1 MKSQQP
7 PGHSARRG
15 PEEDVLLKTQISVWL
30 SPRPRGVTRG
40 PLYRSK
46 PHFPS
51 PRGPD
56 LITRAGRARRKKKK
70 KYPGSVP
77 VSFNT
82 PRTSAWNKWTSTS
95 QRLLLPRCLLSLS
108 YLSPP
113 TLTSSQRDAPPPP
126 CPLLR
131 CFSRLYPQVS
141 RLALWGTVGRL
152 YGEKAAAPDESPSL
166 SCDPCK
172 PKLSAFFSLPFQTQE
187 LIPEFYYLPE
197 MFVNSSGYHLG
208 MREDRRMV
216 CDVDLPAW
224 ARKPEDLVRINRM
237 VHHSITDPDIYMHF
251 TSGNFQSENI
261 IFSSIV

>member
-46 PHFPS
+46 PHFPP

-56 LITRAGRARRKKKK
+56 LITRAGRAGRKKKK

-95 QRLLLPRCLLSLS
+95 QRLLPHCLLSLS

-113 TLTSSQRDAPPPP
+113 TLTSSQRDAAGFFFF
-126 CPLLR
+126 PLLR

-141 RLALWGTVGRL
+141 RLALRGTVGRL

-172 PKLSAFFSLPFQTQE
+172 PKTLCFLLAPL
-187 LIPEFYYLPE
+187 
-197 MFVNSSGYHLG
+197 
-208 MREDRRMV
+208 
-216 CDVDLPAW
+216 
-224 ARKPEDLVRINRM
+224 
-237 VHHSITDPDIYMHF
+237 
-251 TSGNFQSENI
+251 
-261 IFSSIV
+261 

>member
-40 PLYRSK
+40 PLYRGK
-46 PHFPS
+46 PHFPP

-56 LITRAGRARRKKKK
+56 LITRAGRAGRKKKK

-113 TLTSSQRDAPPPP
+113 TLTSSQRDAAGFFFPPPS
-126 CPLLR
+126 PLFFTTLSSSVA
-131 CFSRLYPQVS
+131 SRTQRHRRAIIWRKS
-141 RLALWGTVGRL
+141 RGPR
-152 YGEKAAAPDESPSL
+152 
-166 SCDPCK
+166 
-172 PKLSAFFSLPFQTQE
+172 
-187 LIPEFYYLPE
+187 
-197 MFVNSSGYHLG
+197 
-208 MREDRRMV
+208 
-216 CDVDLPAW
+216 
-224 ARKPEDLVRINRM
+224 
-237 VHHSITDPDIYMHF
+237 
-251 TSGNFQSENI
+251 
-261 IFSSIV
+261 